1 MVIVYLLMALVGA
14 AAAVFALQNIDPVVI
29 RFLGWRI
36 EGAPLAMVIMLS
48 VLAGIVL
55 TALIGLVQQWKLRS
69 RIRQLEQRLAQA
81 SGPRDPGPD
90 DPSSGTAIAESV
102 TGLTSPRYS
111 SVSSFR
117 SIGHKALGNL
127 ARVC

>member
-14 AAAVFALQNIDPVVI
+14 AAAIFALQNIDPVVI

-55 TALIGLVQQWKLRS
+55 TALIGLIQQWKLRS
-69 RIRQLEQRLAQA
+69 RIRQLEQRVAHTSAPPDL
-81 SGPRDPGPD
+81 GPTTPRAEP
-90 DPSSGTAIAESV
+90 PSLS
-102 TGLTSPRYS
+102 R
-111 SVSSFR
+111 
-117 SIGHKALGNL
+117 
-127 ARVC
+127 